1 MDSKVETIA
10 GELRQRIKSGEFGRA
25 GRIPPQRAL
34 CDYYNVSRDTINR
47 AIKIL
52 EAEGLLVTQGKST
65 YTHLPIR
72 LPAFVSNY
80 DDYIRARG
88 LEPISEFIEPPNMV
102 TPPSWAAEWLN
113 KPASESV
120 PHRRLRQGIV
130 YSIGRVYYRLSENFY
145 NPDLITDQIFS
156 QLQADPFFNTWTAL
170 RQAHGIEIVTS
181 RNRAFVRLPT
191 VEEQHLLAIDKEMP
205 VLELRRVQLAEAD
218 LPVMVNR
225 LIFISGRFELFFEA
239 SPASQE

>member
-1 MDSKVETIA
+1 MKLCLTKIHDIYNVLLTRTTWPVDIVFTPCYSYPGRTSPVNRSGALTMDSKVETIA

-102 TPPSWAAEWLN
+102 TPPFL
-113 KPASESV
+113 
-120 PHRRLRQGIV
+120 GC
-130 YSIGRVYYRLSENFY
+130 
-145 NPDLITDQIFS
+145 
-156 QLQADPFFNTWTAL
+156 
-170 RQAHGIEIVTS
+170 
-181 RNRAFVRLPT
+181 
-191 VEEQHLLAIDKEMP
+191 
-205 VLELRRVQLAEAD
+205 
-218 LPVMVNR
+218 
-225 LIFISGRFELFFEA
+225 
-239 SPASQE
+239 